1 MGGRRASPVV
11 AVAEDDDMRAVRCA
25 ERKAARPPTSAT
37 AHVRLSGWIRRAHTA
52 RPCHAVARHAIAQR
66 HRYPGG
72 PACCEQVLLAGPLS
86 G

>member
-11 AVAEDDDMRAVRCA
+11 AVAEDDDMWAVRCA
-25 ERKAARPPTSAT
+25 ERKAARLPTSAT
-37 AHVRLSGWIRRAHTA
+37 ARVLLSHWIRRAHNA

-66 HRYPGG
+66 HLFPWR
-72 PACCEQVLLAGPLS
+72 ARVLRAALSAGPLS

>member
-37 AHVRLSGWIRRAHTA
+37 AR
-52 RPCHAVARHAIAQR
+52 
-66 HRYPGG
+66 
-72 PACCEQVLLAGPLS
+72 VLLS
-86 G
+86 H